1 MKISGGDRS
10 NPLLYNINKFR
21 YSKYF
26 VILSAIL
33 VIFILERRVLMKQ
46 VMSKTLRRSEVPV
59 EETWDLTDLFAT
71 EEDWEAE
78 LAAIQTDLQTVTQY
92 KGRLSESAKTL
103 LDCLLAKDELSER
116 VIRVMAF
123 AQLRQSEDGT
133 NPAYQANSAR
143 VASMVSSVSSSTSFI
158 NSEILELDD
167 ETIKNYIQQEQGLQ
181 EFSKSL
187 TDLLETKAHKLS
199 SEVEE
204 VLAAFGEVHN
214 APYMIY
220 ERSRTSD
227 MQFSSFVTEEGEEYP
242 LTFNTFA
249 TYEGSAD
256 TELRR
261 KAYDSFVSTLKQY
274 KNTYAATY
282 ATEVKKQVIEA
293 RLRKFDSVTDML
305 IHGQQV
311 TKEMYHN
318 QLDTIQTEL
327 APHMRRFANLIQRV
341 LGLENM
347 HYCDL
352 KAPLDPDFD
361 PKVTY
366 EEASK
371 LVLDSLQVMG
381 PEYVE
386 IMEQGIHKRWVDIAD
401 NVGKRSGAFC
411 SSPYGAH
418 PYILMTWNNSM
429 RNAFTLAHELGHA
442 GHFALAGRYQRISN
456 TRPSM
461 YFVEAPS
468 TMNEMLLSQHIL
480 AKSSDARMRR
490 LVILQSLGTYYHN
503 FVTHIL
509 EGELQRRVYELA
521 DKGTPITSKILC
533 EQTTK
538 LLTNFW
544 GDAVEI
550 DEGAS
555 LTWMRQP
562 HYYMGLYPYTYSA
575 GLTASTAA
583 VQMIQEE
590 GQPAVDRWLSA
601 LKAGGTLKPLELMKL
616 ANVDLSTP
624 EPIRKAV
631 AYVGSL
637 VDELEKSF

>member
-1 MKISGGDRS
+1 MK
-10 NPLLYNINKFR
+10 
-21 YSKYF
+21 
-26 VILSAIL
+26 
-33 VIFILERRVLMKQ
+33 EVLT
-46 VMSKTLRRSEVPV
+46 KTLTRSEVPV
-59 EETWDLTDLFAT
+59 EETWDLTDLFDTDEKWKAAL
-71 EEDWEAE
+71 E
-78 LAAIQTDLQTVTQY
+78 AIQTDVERVTQY
-92 KGRLSESAKTL
+92 KGRLQESAKTL
-103 LDCLLAKDELSER
+103 LGCLLARDVLSER
-116 VIRVMAF
+116 VMRVMTYAH
-123 AQLRQSEDGT
+123 LCQSGDGT
-133 NPAYQANSAR
+133 NPVYQANSAL
-143 VASMVSSVSSSTSFI
+143 VASVIANVNASTSFI
-158 NSEILELDD
+158 NSEILELD
-167 ETIKNYIQQEQGLQ
+167 EGAIQQYIQEEPGLQ
-181 EFSKSL
+181 DFSKTL
-187 TDLLETKAHKLS
+187 TDLLETKPYKLS
-199 SEVEE
+199 PEVEK

-227 MQFSSFVTEEGEEYP
+227 MQFSSFVTEDGEEHP
-242 LTFNTFA
+242 LTFNSFP
-249 TYEGSAD
+249 TYEGSHD

-261 KAYDSFVSTLKQY
+261 KAYDSFGSTLKQY

-293 RLRKFDSVTDML
+293 RLRGFGSVTDML
-305 IHGQQV
+305 LHGQQV

-318 QLDTIQTEL
+318 QLDTIQTQL
-327 APHMRRFANLIQRV
+327 APHMRRFAKLIQRV
-341 LGLENM
+341 LGLETM
-347 HYCDL
+347 RYCDL
-352 KAPLDPDFD
+352 KAPLDPEFD

-371 LVLDSLQVMG
+371 LVLDALQVMG
-381 PEYVE
+381 PEYVG
-386 IMEQGIHKRWVDIAD
+386 IMENAVQNRWVDIAD

-411 SSPYGAH
+411 SSPFGAH

-456 TRPSM
+456 TRPSL
-461 YFVEAPS
+461 YFIEAPS

-480 AKSSDARMRR
+480 AKTDDARMRR

-521 DKGTPITSKILC
+521 DQGTPITAKILC
-533 EQTTK
+533 EQTTE
-538 LLTNFW
+538 LLQNFW
-544 GDAVEI
+544 GVAVEI

-575 GLTASTAA
+575 GLSASTAA
-583 VQMIQEE
+583 AQMIQEE

-601 LKAGGTLKPLELMKL
+601 LKAGGTLKPLELMQL
-616 ANVDLSTP
+616 ANVDMSTP
-624 EPIRKAV
+624 EPIKKAV

-637 VDELEKSF
+637 IDELEQSFI